1 MICYS
6 YKRKLIPSKHVRHPR
21 HEMVVSAVG
30 KNKARWRTG
39 DVGVVC
45 SFKQREQ
52 AGKAS
57 LERSHFAEA

>member
-6 YKRKLIPSKHVRHPR
+6 CKRKLIPNKHVRHPI
-21 HEMVVSAVG
+21 HEMVVSALG
-30 KNKARWRTG
+30 KNKARGRTG

-57 LERSHFAEA
+57 LERSRFTEA